1 MKAKTNRI
9 KANVAAALLIASAV
23 MPIAAKAAVLSAP
36 LSITGVTQEEVGP
49 RGECASHFG
58 GTTTG
63 MGISSPLGKVSLVAN
78 DCINVGESSISFLGN
93 MVFTM
98 SSGDEFF
105 ADYGGYFVPT
115 SYPSIFTLNNAFFK
129 ITGGTGKF
137 TNATGGG
144 TLQGGENIDTGL
156 GLMQATGTIS
166 NFKNSKDQSD
176 PKTAYELMAGTAND
190 PISAIA
196 ELNNSLI
203 FNPTTTLGHYFQYD
217 QSGRLL
223 AENPLPE
230 ASSWA
235 LLGIGLASLAA
246 TRRRKREPLSS

>member
-23 MPIAAKAAVLSAP
+23 MPAATKAAVLSAP
-36 LSITGVTQEEVGP
+36 LSIIGVTQEEVGY

-58 GTTTG
+58 GTTIGT
-63 MGISSPLGKVSLVAN
+63 GISSPLGKVSLVAN
-78 DCINVGESSISFLGN
+78 DCINTSESAISFLGK

-105 ADYGGYFVPT
+105 ANYGGYFMPT
-115 SYPSIFTLNNAFFK
+115 SYPSIFTLTNAFFT
-129 ITGGTGKF
+129 ITGGTGNFKG
-137 TNATGGG
+137 ATGGG
-144 TLQGGENIDTGL
+144 ILQGGENIDIGL
-156 GLMQATGTIS
+156 GVMQATGTIS
-166 NFKNSKDQSD
+166 NFKYSKNYSD
-176 PKTAYELMAGTAND
+176 AKTAYELMTGAVND
-190 PISAIA
+190 PISTIV
-196 ELNNSLI
+196 ELNNNLI
-203 FNPTTTLGHYFQYD
+203 SRPTATLGDFFQYC
-217 QSGRLL
+217 QGGRPL

-246 TRRRKREPLSS
+246 SRRRKQEPS